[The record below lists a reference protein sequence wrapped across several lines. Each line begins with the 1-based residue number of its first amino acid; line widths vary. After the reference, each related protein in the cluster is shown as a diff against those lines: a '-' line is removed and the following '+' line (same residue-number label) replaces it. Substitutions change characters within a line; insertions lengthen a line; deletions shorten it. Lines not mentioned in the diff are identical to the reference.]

1 MNEYNSMGKSGNG
14 GDGFREKGRVDKK
27 APSYKDTYNPN
38 ASVPKLPR
46 VKGAE

>member
-1 MNEYNSMGKSGNG
+1 MNEYNGMGKSGNG
-14 GDGFREKGRVDKK
+14 GDGFRAKGTFGKK
-27 APSYKDTYNPN
+27 APSYKEGPNPN